1 MKMNRVWRVHVS
13 YWGFRHYGNDISTSV
28 AENYSNE
35 WQSYTSKS
43 YSSNQSKKK
52 ELLDSFASLATD
64 RNDCYVFHCSCHGDG
79 SDTRITYKNNDGTNA
94 VIYGEKYQITD
105 LIHGGIENYRHC
117 ETTAFFM
124 QYLARLASSANEG
137 FNVIPTALTF
147 LAPKYGKTRF
157 DFAAYSLSNIA
168 SPHQQVSYYLIS
180 NQ

>member
-1 MKMNRVWRVHVS
+1 MLKNLIFRDFLSCLSNVKMDRYL
-13 YWGFRHYGNDISTSV
+13 YWEIMRQVTI
-28 AENYSNE
+28 
-35 WQSYTSKS
+35 
-43 YSSNQSKKK
+43 
-52 ELLDSFASLATD
+52 
-64 RNDCYVFHCSCHGDG
+64 
-79 SDTRITYKNNDGTNA
+79 
-94 VIYGEKYQITD
+94 
-105 LIHGGIENYRHC
+105 C

-137 FNVIPTALTF
+137 FYVISIALTF